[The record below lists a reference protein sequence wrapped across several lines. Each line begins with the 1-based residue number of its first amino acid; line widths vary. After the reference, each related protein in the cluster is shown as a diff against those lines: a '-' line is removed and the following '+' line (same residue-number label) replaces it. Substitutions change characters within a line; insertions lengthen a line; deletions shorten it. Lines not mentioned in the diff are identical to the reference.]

1 MRRKH
6 QSSWLIPILFVIYLV
21 ILIWI
26 ILFKLQLSIS
36 DLDHNRNINLIPFYY
51 ATSVGTRFHLT
62 EVLENVF
69 IFAPYGIYLCML
81 RNEPRFWQK
90 VALILGSSLALEIAQ
105 YILAVGSSDITDVIT
120 NTFGGIFGIGV
131 YYLIVKCLRNRERAD
146 VIITIL
152 AVIVTLM
159 LLGGIIIIFMLN

>member
-1 MRRKH
+1 MRKK
-6 QSSWLIPILFVIYLV
+6 QQANWLISLLFVIYLA

-26 ILFKLQLSIS
+26 IVFKLQLSIS
-36 DLDHNRNINLIPFYY
+36 DLDYIRNINLIPFYY

-69 IFAPYGIYLCML
+69 IFVPYGIFLCML

-90 VALILGSSLALEIAQ
+90 IALIFGSSLALETAQ

-120 NTFGGIFGIGV
+120 NTFGGILGIGG
-131 YYLIVKCLRNRERAD
+131 YYLIVKCLRNRERVD

-159 LLGGIIIIFMLN
+159 LLSGITIIFMLN